1 MLDFDGKCIFCNY
14 TIHRCYELLLVEI
27 QISSC
32 KKKQHAVRLQL
43 NHLEWKE
50 LPSRIAETKSSK

>member
-1 MLDFDGKCIFCNY
+1 MYFCNY